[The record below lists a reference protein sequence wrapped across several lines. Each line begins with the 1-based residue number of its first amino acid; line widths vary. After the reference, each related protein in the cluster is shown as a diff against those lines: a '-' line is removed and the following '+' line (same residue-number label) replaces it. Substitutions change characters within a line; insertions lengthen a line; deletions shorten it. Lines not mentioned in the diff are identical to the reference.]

1 MQRALDALNTAT
13 QAKGDEASPVIEE
26 RAVYRPDS
34 WLIQKC
40 WETLAARGE
49 AEAALQVAQLA
60 GRRQPLAPI
69 QALYRLSQQ
78 IDRHLG
84 LANIVGRT
92 LAARA
97 PGLLAPD
104 PTPGTSVMERLL
116 YAAATAANLGDRY
129 QAFAYLERL
138 DQFEGPWARAIVA
151 PEQRALL
158 AETVFRA
165 GLQPLTAAL
174 VATALRR
181 SGDAGAQFVLQI
193 TSAASAE
200 LQRRHSPARM
210 ARVLAL
216 GVETFRNATL
226 TSLHSRRL
234 TAVALAEAGL
244 VDEVLTQLTAI
255 ANIQAARREGGIGLR
270 MGDPALLRQVKR
282 PTADADIDFQVY
294 TIQEVVRA
302 LPLRQ
307 VSREQRIELANRLA
321 FLGRRSDG
329 WTAASA
335 AATLVVLGAIKFA
348 VEVVDQIPPNDPTRA
363 EGTIE
368 LVRGLLRVDE
378 ADLAQEQVE
387 KGLAWARAY
396 PGRNPERA
404 LVWGIAE
411 VYLEQ
416 RRPERALALLATF
429 GEPAGFERWWGD
441 LFGRKRTIDELR
453 TAGLRL
459 RALLQEDA
467 VERKE
472 LQRLATEL
480 RTWAPRLLE
489 GEALVNYL
497 VQNLL
502 SPLLAAGHTR
512 LGLAVLPPLQDA
524 LRSGS
529 GEKHAARVGMAAQVL
544 VRELVVPDAGV
555 VWRGRAGPGRG
566 AAAPRAGRRRPRSTG
581 AIYHRDL
588 GAGQPPRPLA
598 DGARDRGEPAAVAGA
613 GRAGGGGRAGA
624 RCERGWGAVGKV
636 KVRSPR
642 RNLPHDRRPIQH
654 VLHSAWSNARTRSD
668 ISGHIVDLRSVP
680 GIS

>member
-1 MQRALDALNTAT
+1 LAALNAAT
-13 QAKGDEASPVIEE
+13 QTTGDESSPVIEE

-40 WETLAARGE
+40 WEALAAGGA
-49 AEAALQVAQLA
+49 AEAALRVAQMA
-60 GRRQPLAPI
+60 GQRQPLAPL
-69 QALYRLSQQ
+69 QVLYRLSQQ
-78 IDRHLG
+78 IDRRLG
-84 LANIVGRT
+84 LASAVGRV

-97 PGLLAPD
+97 PGLLS
-104 PTPGTSVMERLL
+104 PGLEPGDTAAMERLL

-129 QAFAYLERL
+129 QAFTFLERL
-138 DQFEGPWARAIVA
+138 DQFQGSWARAIVA

-158 AETVFRA
+158 ADTVFRA

-193 TSAASAE
+193 TTAASAE
-200 LQRRHSPARM
+200 LQRHHSPARM

-216 GVETFRNATL
+216 GVEIFRNATL
-226 TSLHSRRL
+226 TSLYSRRL
-234 TAVALAEAGL
+234 TAVALAQAGL

-255 ANIQAARREGGIGLR
+255 ANIQAARREGGLGLR
-270 MGDPALLRQVKR
+270 KGDPAVLRQVKR
-282 PTADADIDFQVY
+282 PTADADVDFQVY
-294 TIQEVVRA
+294 TMQEVVRA

-307 VSREQRIELANRLA
+307 VSREERIELANRLA

-335 AATLVVLGAIKFA
+335 AATLVLLGAIKFA
-348 VEVVDQIPPNDPTRA
+348 VEVVEQIPANDPTRA

-378 ADLAQEQVE
+378 GVLAQEQEE
-387 KGLAWARAY
+387 KGLAWARTY

-404 LVWGIAE
+404 LVWGLAE
-411 VYLEQ
+411 VYLDQ
-416 RRPERALALLATF
+416 GRSERALALLTTF
-429 GEPAGFERWWGD
+429 GEPAGFGRWWRD
-441 LFGRKRTIDELR
+441 LFGRRRTIDELR

-459 RALLQEDA
+459 RALLQQDA

-472 LQRLATEL
+472 LERLVTEL

-502 SPLLAAGHTR
+502 TPLLATGRTH
-512 LGLAVLPPLQDA
+512 LGLTVLPPLQEA

-529 GEKHAARVGMAAQVL
+529 GEKHAARVGAAAQVL
-544 VRELVVPDAGV
+544 VRELALAHAGTEEPGAVEPDPAILPKAPLDPGV
-555 VWRGRAGPGRG
+555 RAALEQFLTGIWEQDCRRGLWQTVHGIEGGLPLLLALEGP
-566 AAAPRAGRRRPRSTG
+566 
-581 AIYHRDL
+581 
-588 GAGQPPRPLA
+588 
-598 DGARDRGEPAAVAGA
+598 EAVAGLA
-613 GRAGGGGRAGA
+613 RGVNEIGVRWGR
-624 RCERGWGAVGKV
+624 
-636 KVRSPR
+636 
-642 RNLPHDRRPIQH
+642 
-654 VLHSAWSNARTRSD
+654 
-668 ISGHIVDLRSVP
+668 
-680 GIS
+680 

>member
-1 MQRALDALNTAT
+1 MAVNLTTPSAPPTLPPAGPALPWPLAQRALDALSSAT
-13 QAKGDEASPVIEE
+13 QATGDQAAPVIEE

-40 WETLAARGE
+40 WEALAAGGATGGA
-49 AEAALQVAQLA
+49 AEAALQVAQMA
-60 GRRQPLAPI
+60 GQRQPLAPI

-78 IDRHLG
+78 IDRRLG
-84 LANIVGRT
+84 LASIVGRV

-97 PGLLAPD
+97 PGLLAPGLA
-104 PTPGTSVMERLL
+104 PGDSPAMERLL

-129 QAFAYLERL
+129 QAFAFLERL
-138 DQFEGPWARAIVA
+138 DQFQGPWARAIVA

-158 AETVFRA
+158 ADTIFRA

-174 VATALRR
+174 IATALRR

-193 TSAASAE
+193 TTAASGE
-200 LQRRHSPARM
+200 LQRHHSPARM

-226 TSLHSRRL
+226 TSLYSRRL
-234 TAVALAEAGL
+234 TAVALAQAGL

-255 ANIQAARREGGIGLR
+255 ANIQAARREGGLGLR
-270 MGDPALLRQVKR
+270 KGDPAVLRQVKR
-282 PTADADIDFQVY
+282 PTADADVDFQVY
-294 TIQEVVRA
+294 TMQEVVRA

-321 FLGRRSDG
+321 FLGTRSDG

-335 AATLVVLGAIKFA
+335 AATLVTLGAIKFA
-348 VEVVDQIPPNDPTRA
+348 VEVVEQIPAKDPTRA

-378 ADLAQEQVE
+378 ATLAQEQEE
-387 KGLAWARAY
+387 KGLAWARTY

-404 LVWGIAE
+404 LVWGLAE
-411 VYLEQ
+411 VYLDQ
-416 RRPERALALLATF
+416 GRPERALALLATF
-429 GEPAGFERWWGD
+429 GAAAGFGRWWRD
-441 LFGRKRTIDELR
+441 LFGRRRTIDELR

-459 RALLQEDA
+459 RALLQQDA

-472 LQRLATEL
+472 LERLVIEL

-489 GEALVNYL
+489 GEALVSYL

-502 SPLLAAGHTR
+502 TPLLATGRTR
-512 LGLAVLPPLQDA
+512 LGLTVLPPLQEA

-529 GEKHAARVGMAAQVL
+529 GEKHAARVGAAAQVL
-544 VRELVVPDAGV
+544 VRELALPPAGMAEPGAVDPGAVVLPTTPLDPGV
-555 VWRGRAGPGRG
+555 RAALEQFLTGIWEQDSRRGLWQTVHGIEGSLPLLLALEGP
-566 AAAPRAGRRRPRSTG
+566 
-581 AIYHRDL
+581 
-588 GAGQPPRPLA
+588 
-598 DGARDRGEPAAVAGA
+598 EAVAGLA
-613 GRAGGGGRAGA
+613 
-624 RCERGWGAVGKV
+624 
-636 KVRSPR
+636 
-642 RNLPHDRRPIQH
+642 
-654 VLHSAWSNARTRSD
+654 
-668 ISGHIVDLRSVP
+668 RSVNEI
-680 GIS
+680 GVRWGR